1 MMIPLTFEF
10 HKISKY
16 SLEMTWHRL
25 EEVLSSSRGGQMD
38 SLSKGT
44 ETIGNLVH
52 PWDALT
58 LFVCLTSA
66 V

>member
-1 MMIPLTFEF
+1 MMIPLTSEF

-38 SLSKGT
+38 SLS
-44 ETIGNLVH
+44 
-52 PWDALT
+52 
-58 LFVCLTSA
+58 
-66 V
+66 